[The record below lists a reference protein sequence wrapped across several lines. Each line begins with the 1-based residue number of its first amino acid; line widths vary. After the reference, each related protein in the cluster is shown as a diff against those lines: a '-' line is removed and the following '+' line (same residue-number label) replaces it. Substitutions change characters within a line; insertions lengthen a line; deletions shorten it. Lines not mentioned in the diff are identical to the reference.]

1 MQGMILAAGF
11 GTRLAPLTDNCP
23 KALIAMNGKPLLSHV
38 IDKFIKSGITKI
50 IVNAHYLSEQIV
62 EFIDK
67 SNFNADIKVIVEKDI
82 LGTGGGIFNM
92 LEYITEDD
100 FFVYNT
106 DVVSDIDLVELMN
119 FHKQNSPLST
129 MVMQD
134 RETFNQVI
142 IDNNENFC
150 GLKYIKKNN
159 EIIARQPV
167 EPSKILAFCGI
178 HVINRKISEYRSS
191 VNEFSIIKTYLD
203 AVRKGEIIL
212 SYQPDIY
219 WKDVGTIEKLR
230 ESEEYLNKKRDE

>member
-23 KALIAMNGKPLLSHV
+23 KALVPLNNRPLLGYI
-38 IDKFIKSGITKI
+38 IDKYITSGITEI
-50 IVNAHYLSEQIV
+50 IINAHYLSEQI
-62 EFIDK
+62 IDFVK
-67 SNFNADIKVIVEKDI
+67 NNNFNAEVKVIVEENI

-92 LEYITEDD
+92 LEYITDDD

-106 DVVSDIDLVELMN
+106 DVVSDIDLPSLMEY
-119 FHKQNSPLST
+119 HKQNTPLAT

-142 IDNNENFC
+142 IDNEKHFC
-150 GLKYIKKNN
+150 GLKYKKNN
-159 EIIARQPV
+159 KEIVAKQPV
-167 EPSKILAFCGI
+167 EPFKILAFCGI
-178 HVINRKISEYRSS
+178 HVINKNILKYKSTD
-191 VNEFSIIKTYLD
+191 NEFSIISTYLD
-203 AVRKGEIIL
+203 AVSNNENIL

-230 ESEEYLNKKRDE
+230 EAERFISFHQS